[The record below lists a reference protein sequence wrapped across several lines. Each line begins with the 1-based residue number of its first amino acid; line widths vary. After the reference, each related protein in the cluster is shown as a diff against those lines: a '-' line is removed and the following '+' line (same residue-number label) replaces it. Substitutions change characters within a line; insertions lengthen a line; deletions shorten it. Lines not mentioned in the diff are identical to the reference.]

1 MQKHD
6 FFIFPDTIRPNNH
19 NARICKFPSV
29 LQPALVRGGAGR
41 RMRQQQQQQLCGRL
55 GRSAATKRIPVEK
68 RAQYRGMD
76 LSRVSCLVKPSSGT
90 FKGRPPKQ
98 SHPLEAVQMDSTEND
113 NQGPSCNERT
123 AKKKKGHHRVEV
135 PDLCTIPETVAEKF
149 SYGCPYCEA
158 MFATKVHL
166 QKHKMWN
173 HSERVNM
180 GSKIAVT
187 MEPTSEPKTKP
198 KLQKHP
204 VKENSKK
211 RPMENRPS
219 SPVFL
224 KVKKFQEMSQPSRNG
239 ECTDQRTEKKQQHS
253 SQQPQQKGTFSDPGA
268 SESEGSSLP
277 PTLPEEDPERMK
289 HRRKQKTPKKFTGEQ
304 PSISGTFGLKGMN
317 KLDEKLKVG
326 RTKRSEGTPF
336 IEESQKKQPTLVPAK
351 RELPCRSQAP
361 PLDSEVQDALLEHS
375 EVSCSTCSIVTYKTC
390 PGFKKKICQKAPISE
405 ETELDSMKED
415 EKEQSPADKTKSD
428 PAQMKI
434 MEEKRENKKCARME
448 AEEELLDLERTP
460 SGRVRRRSAQVAVFH
475 LQEIAEDE
483 LAKDWGTKRRIKD
496 DLVPDI
502 KRLNYTRPGLPTY
515 NPETLDTWKNEVK
528 EKGFICC
535 PNSSCEAIYSSV
547 SGLKAHL
554 TSCIKGGVNVGK
566 YTCLL
571 CQKEFS
577 SESGVKYHICKTH
590 SQNWFRATGH
600 MSNSKKKDS
609 QSKELQKDMKN
620 GVPWKKRGRKP
631 KERLVETTPT
641 QEKTLN
647 NSNGPSMNHQ
657 TASPSIRPTPIQ
669 TSSQNPACT
678 TPDNIPTPMDGT
690 TLTHNRDLKPPVK
703 KRAKPNKAPLTE

>member
-1 MQKHD
+1 MD
-6 FFIFPDTIRPNNH
+6 
-19 NARICKFPSV
+19 PSSV
-29 LQPALVRGGAGR
+29 
-41 RMRQQQQQQLCGRL
+41 
-55 GRSAATKRIPVEK
+55 
-68 RAQYRGMD
+68 
-76 LSRVSCLVKPSSGT
+76 SRLVKPSSGM

-98 SHPLEAVQMDSTEND
+98 SHPSETVQMDRTEND
-113 NQGPSCNERT
+113 NHGPSCNERT
-123 AKKKKGHHRVEV
+123 DNKKKGHCHVEV
-135 PDLCTIPETVAEKF
+135 PDLCTIPETAAEKF

-158 MFATKVHL
+158 VFATKVHL
-166 QKHKMWN
+166 QQHKLWN

-180 GSKIAVT
+180 ESKIAVT
-187 MEPTSEPKTKP
+187 LEPVAELKAKS
-198 KLQKHP
+198 KLQKKP
-204 VKENSKK
+204 VKENSRKRMCGPCL
-211 RPMENRPS
+211 RPMENSPS

-224 KVKKFQEMSQPSRNG
+224 KVKKTQETSQPSRNG

-253 SQQPQQKGTFSDPGA
+253 SQQHKEKGILLDAGG

-277 PTLPEEDPERMK
+277 PTFPEEDPERMK

-317 KLDEKLKVG
+317 KVDEKLKIG
-326 RTKRSEGTPF
+326 RTKRPEGPPF
-336 IEESQKKQPTLVPAK
+336 NEGSQKKQLTLIPAK
-351 RELPCRSQAP
+351 REPPCHSQAP
-361 PLDSEVQDALLEHS
+361 ALDSEAQDAILEHS
-375 EVSCSTCSIVTYKTC
+375 EVSCSTCSIVTYKIC
-390 PGFKKKICQKAPISE
+390 PGFKKHLKICQKAPISE
-405 ETELDSMKED
+405 ESELDCVKEE
-415 EKEQSPADKTKSD
+415 EKEQSPTDKTKSD
-428 PAQMKI
+428 LAHMKI
-434 MEEKRENKKCARME
+434 KKRREEKMENKKDASVE

-554 TSCIKGGVNVGK
+554 TSCIKGGVIVGK

-600 MSNSKKKDS
+600 VSNSKNKDS
-609 QSKELQKDMKN
+609 QSNNLQKDMKN

-631 KERLVETTPT
+631 KERLAETASTR
-641 QEKTLN
+641 EKTLSS
-647 NSNGPSMNHQ
+647 SNGPSMNHQ
-657 TASPSIRPTPIQ
+657 TPHPNTSPTPIQ

-678 TPDNIPTPMDGT
+678 TPNNIPTPTDDIN
-690 TLTHNRDLKPPVK
+690 LTHNRDLQPPVK
-703 KRAKPNKAPLTE
+703 KRGKPKKAPLTE